1 MFPLRSKYV
10 GKRIVLGQRPTTRV
24 TLANPRPPIINRRK
38 PR

>member
-1 MFPLRSKYV
+1 MLYLGSKYI

-24 TLANPRPPIINRRK
+24 TLANNRPAIINRRK